1 MCLSRVLGCGRGLAV
16 SDLNLD
22 GIGWVIYG
30 GESGPGYRQHDLE
43 WPRAMRRKCQVA
55 SIPFFYKQSPSYRT
69 EMGVEL
75 DGEIVQ
81 QYPRYEMKS
90 PQTDAY
96 ELCFD
101 AK

>member
-1 MCLSRVLGCGRGLAV
+1 
-16 SDLNLD
+16 
-22 GIGWVIYG
+22 
-30 GESGPGYRQHDLE
+30 
-43 WPRAMRRKCQVA
+43 
-55 SIPFFYKQSPSYRT
+55 
-69 EMGVEL
+69 MGVEL